1 MISQKDWKPA
11 DELEL
16 EPNADKAVRSSK
28 NMVVS
33 AGPGAGKTELLAQRA
48 DFLFRTGSCRYPQRI
63 LAISFKVD
71 AARNLAERVCKRS
84 GGKYAERFDSM
95 TFDAFSKMIVD
106 NYNAILPKEY
116 QLNDNYEIDTDLK
129 NYELCAERTNY
140 YQLRERVIKILES
153 SSSYALWSLRQTYSH
168 VFIDE
173 FQDTT
178 KMQYDLVAKIFRESN
193 SVVTA
198 VGDEKQKI
206 MVWAGALEGIVDGFQ
221 IDFKANKISLYQ
233 NFRSLPKLQRIQ
245 QNIAR
250 VLDPNSASTTNA
262 VADAGGGLR
271 VQSYGSDI
279 EEAEAISEMIR
290 KWIESGTS
298 PDEIAVLVRQQ
309 SKLITIPL
317 VEKLQER
324 NIAYY
329 DASKMEGL
337 LKEPIAVV
345 AFNFLRLV
353 VGPPN
358 SEAYIVLKQF
368 AEHVSATDA
377 IVQKTTNGLDEL
389 IKSVE
394 KYISS
399 EEFESSN
406 VDAWK
411 SLFDKL
417 WMLFPDSLFQS
428 ISDNYQKEDYIHKCK
443 EKVYELFFEELY
455 VDGNPSKALSRL
467 SGEGSVKILTIHKSK
482 GMEFEKVILLGVE
495 KELFKSYSKDFVAGT
510 RIPKEVL
517 HTFFVAVS
525 RAKHE
530 LVLTSVQI
538 RNRPRGF
545 TGRCWDDKRQSY
557 AELLHFA
564 QGV

>member
-1 MISQKDWKPA
+1 MIPQEDWKPA
-11 DELEL
+11 DGIEL

-48 DFLFRTGSCRYPQRI
+48 DFLFRTGGCRYPQRI

-71 AARNLAERVCKRS
+71 AARNIDERVRKRS
-84 GGKYAERFDSM
+84 GRKYAERFDSM

-106 NYNAILPKEY
+106 NYKAILSKEY
-116 QLNDNYEIDTDLK
+116 QLNDNYEIDGSLDDNK
-129 NYELCAERTNY
+129 LCPNRTNY
-140 YQLRERVIKILES
+140 NQLKKRATKIIES
-153 SSSYALWSLRQTYSH
+153 NSYALWSLRQTYSH

-178 KMQYDLVAKIFRESN
+178 KMQYDLVYKIFKESN

-206 MVWAGALEGIVDGFQ
+206 MVWAGAMEGIIDKFQ
-221 IDFKANKISLYQ
+221 TDFNANKISLYR

-250 VLDPNSASTTNA
+250 VLDSNSASTTNA
-262 VADAGGGLR
+262 VVGDGGALR
-271 VQSYGSDI
+271 VQPYGSDV
-279 EEAEAISEMIR
+279 EEAEAISGMIR
-290 KWIESGTS
+290 EWIESGTS

-309 SKLITIPL
+309 PEFITIPL
-317 VEKLQER
+317 VEELQEM
-324 NIAYY
+324 NIAYC
-329 DASKMEGL
+329 DASKMENL

-368 AEHVSATDA
+368 AERVSATDMIA
-377 IVQKTTNGLDEL
+377 QKTTNGLNKL
-389 IKSVE
+389 IDSAG

-411 SLFDKL
+411 FLFDKL

-428 ISDNYQKEDYIHKCK
+428 ISDNYQKEDYIRKCK
-443 EKVYELFFEELY
+443 EKVCELFFEELH
-455 VDGNPSKALSRL
+455 VDGEPSKALSRL
-467 SGEGSVKILTIHKSK
+467 SGEGAVKILTIHKSK
-482 GMEFEKVILLGVE
+482 GLEFEKVILLGVE
-495 KELFKSYSKDFVAGT
+495 NQLFWSKSNDFVEGT
-510 RIPKEVL
+510 NIPKEVL

-545 TGRCWDDKRQSY
+545 KGRGWDDKRTSY
-557 AELLHFA
+557 AGLLHFV
-564 QGV
+564 Q

>member
-1 MISQKDWKPA
+1 MIPQEDWKPA
-11 DELEL
+11 DGLEL

-48 DFLFRTGSCRYPQRI
+48 DFLFRTGGCRYPQRI

-71 AARNLAERVCKRS
+71 AARNLDERVRKRS

-106 NYNAILPKEY
+106 NYKAILPKEY
-116 QLNDNYEIDTDLK
+116 QLNDNYEIDESLDDNK
-129 NYELCAERTNY
+129 LCPNRTNY
-140 YQLRERVIKILES
+140 NQLKKRAIKIIES
-153 SSSYALWSLRQTYSH
+153 NSYALWSLRQTYSH

-178 KMQYDLVAKIFRESN
+178 KMQYDLVYKIFKESN

-206 MVWAGALEGIVDGFQ
+206 MVWAGALEGIIDKFQ
-221 IDFKANKISLYQ
+221 IDFNTNNISLYR

-250 VLDPNSASTTNA
+250 ILDSNSASTANA
-262 VADAGGGLR
+262 VAGAGGALR

-279 EEAEAISEMIR
+279 EEAESISEMIR
-290 KWIESGTS
+290 EWIESGTS

-309 SKLITIPL
+309 SELITIPL
-317 VEKLQER
+317 VEKLQKKGILYCYE
-324 NIAYY
+324 
-329 DASKMEGL
+329 SKIKGL
-337 LKEPIAVV
+337 LEEPITVV

-353 VGPPN
+353 SGQHN
-358 SEAYIVLKQF
+358 SEAYIALKQF
-368 AEHVSATDA
+368 AEYVSVTDA
-377 IVQKTTNGLDEL
+377 KVQKITNGLDKL
-389 IKSVE
+389 IIIAK
-394 KYISS
+394 KYINSKK
-399 EEFESSN
+399 FDSSN
-406 VDAWK
+406 SAAWQF
-411 SLFDKL
+411 LFDRL
-417 WMLFPDSLFQS
+417 WELFPDSLFKS
-428 ISDNYQKEDYIHKCK
+428 ISDNYQQEDYIRKCK
-443 EKVYELFFEELY
+443 EKVYEFFFDELSI
-455 VDGNPSKALSRL
+455 DGNLSNALSRL
-467 SGEGSVKILTIHKSK
+467 SGEGAVKILTIHKSK
-482 GMEFEKVILLGVE
+482 GLEFEKVILLGVE
-495 KELFKSYSKDFVAGT
+495 NQFFWSYSKDFVAGT
-510 RIPKEVL
+510 EIPKEVL

-545 TGRCWDDKRQSY
+545 KGRRWDDERTSY
-557 AELLHFA
+557 AGLLHFV
-564 QGV
+564 Q

>member
-1 MISQKDWKPA
+1 MIPQEDWKPA
-11 DELEL
+11 DGLEL

-48 DFLFRTGSCRYPQRI
+48 DFLFRTGGCRYPQRI

-71 AARNLAERVCKRS
+71 AARNLDERVRKRS

-106 NYNAILPKEY
+106 NYKAILPKEY
-116 QLNDNYEIDTDLK
+116 QLNDHYEIDTDLK

-140 YQLRERVIKILES
+140 HQLRERAIKILES

-178 KMQYDLVAKIFRESN
+178 KMQYDLVYKIFKESN

-206 MVWAGALEGIVDGFQ
+206 MVWAGALKGIIDKFQ
-221 IDFKANKISLYQ
+221 IDFRANKISLYQ

-245 QNIAR
+245 QNISR
-250 VLDPNSASTTNA
+250 VLDPNSASTANTA
-262 VADAGGGLR
+262 AGTGGALR

-279 EEAEAISEMIR
+279 EEAEAISEMIQ

-309 SKLITIPL
+309 SELITIPL

-324 NIAYY
+324 NILYC
-329 DASKMEGL
+329 DASKMESL

-368 AEHVSATDA
+368 AEHVSATDMIA
-377 IVQKTTNGLDEL
+377 QKTTNGLNKL
-389 IKSVE
+389 IDSAG

-411 SLFDKL
+411 FLFDKL
-417 WMLFPDSLFQS
+417 WTLFPDSLFQS
-428 ISDNYQKEDYIHKCK
+428 ISDNYQKEDYIRKCK
-443 EKVYELFFEELY
+443 EKVCELFFEELQ
-455 VDGNPSKALSRL
+455 VDGEPSKALSRL
-467 SGEGSVKILTIHKSK
+467 SGEGAVKILTIHKSK
-482 GMEFEKVILLGVE
+482 GLEFEKVILLGVE
-495 KELFKSYSKDFVAGT
+495 NQLFWSKSNDFVEGT
-510 RIPKEVL
+510 NIPKEVL

-545 TGRCWDDKRQSY
+545 KGRRWDDKRTSY
-557 AELLHFA
+557 AGLLHFV
-564 QGV
+564 Q